1 MVSEGGILGPEELN
15 GLAKRALDAA
25 FRMHSALGPGLL
37 ESAYCACLLHELR
50 LDGLNVQSEVPV
62 PVVYRGAKLTDVG
75 YRIDLLVE
83 RELIVEVKSLET
95 IAPVHLAQLVS
106 YLKLADRRLG
116 LLINFNVERLRDGIY
131 RRVNRL

>member
-1 MVSEGGILGPEELN
+1 V
-15 GLAKRALDAA
+15 LDAA
-25 FRMHSALGPGLL
+25 FRMHTALGPGLL
-37 ESAYCACLLHELR
+37 ESAYCACLIHELR
-50 LDGLNVQSEVPV
+50 LGGLNVRSEVPV
-62 PVVYRGAKLTDVG
+62 PVVYQGEKLADVG
-75 YRIDLLVE
+75 YRIDILVE
-83 RELIVEVKSLET
+83 NELVVEVKSLET